1 MRMTNT
7 ALRCSFCGKAQ
18 SEVRKL
24 VAGPSVYICDEC
36 IGICV
41 EILHDEGI
49 TPTAPESR
57 AEPSQERVRKL
68 IDRGKR
74 ELDAAQVLLDGGFY
88 RVGVDAARSS
98 ARSALRAFLL
108 FRGETPTDHDLTYLI
123 GQALTQDS
131 DLRRLYDLNLTSLIA
146 SYDFD
151 DEVGAT
157 ESRFAF
163 ETAARILA
171 FVTTTVD
178 AA

>member
-1 MRMTNT
+1 MTNT
-7 ALRCSFCGKAQ
+7 SLRCSFCGKTQ
-18 SEVRKL
+18 NEVRKL

-36 IGICV
+36 LGICV
-41 EILHDEGI
+41 EILRDDGI
-49 TPTAPESR
+49 TPTAPDSR
-57 AEPSQERVRKL
+57 AKPPQERARKYL
-68 IDRGKR
+68 DRGKR
-74 ELDAAQVLLDGGFY
+74 ELDAARLLLDGGFY

-108 FRGETPTDHDLTYLI
+108 SRGETPTDHDLTYLI
-123 GQALTQDS
+123 GQALKQDS

-146 SYDFD
+146 TYDFD
-151 DEVGAT
+151 DEVSAT
-157 ESRFAF
+157 DSRFAF

>member
-7 ALRCSFCGKAQ
+7 SLRCSFCGKTQ
-18 SEVRKL
+18 NEVRKL

-36 IGICV
+36 LGICI
-41 EILHDEGI
+41 EILHDDGI

-57 AEPSQERVRKL
+57 ATPPQELVRKF

-108 FRGETPTDHDLTYLI
+108 SRGESPTDHDLTYLI
-123 GQALTQDS
+123 GQALKQDS

-146 SYDFD
+146 TYDFD
-151 DEVGAT
+151 DEVSAT
-157 ESRFAF
+157 DSRFAF
-163 ETAARILA
+163 ETAVRILA